1 MALVMT
7 VQASSLNRFMTR
19 QADNSESTAKRGR
32 PKVVSAQVRLKIRNC
47 YIAHYKQWGPKVLVN
62 WAKREG
68 LGSYSAGTIAKII
81 EDLRDEPPPK
91 QKPIRY
97 EITAPNVMW
106 SEDGAGFREFGKK
119 KELLLLQDEC
129 SRFKVNT
136 RLVDGPAKS
145 DDVLDYLRE
154 AFDKYGAPL
163 IIKHDGDSIFHN
175 DKVQKLLD
183 EYHVIN
189 LKSPPRYPPFNG
201 KNERSIRD
209 VKSYERAMKRN
220 ERDNKTTLEERIA
233 ETIHD
238 LNEERPRPML
248 GGRTSREVFEND
260 RITLIDHKIFH
271 AEVCQQQ
278 RIFATDS
285 CTRKQKDD
293 ARRRA
298 TQEVLFRYGLM
309 KTITDM
315 STYLNKKRATN

>member
-1 MALVMT
+1 MALVMK
-7 VQASSLNRFMTR
+7 VKEASLKRWMIR
-19 QADNSESTAKRGR
+19 QADNPESTAKRGR
-32 PKVVSAQVRLKIRNC
+32 PEVVPASVRLKIRNC

-62 WAKREG
+62 WAKRKG
-68 LGSYSAGTIAKII
+68 LGSYSAGTIARII
-81 EDLRDEPPPK
+81 EDLRDEPLPK

-106 SEDGAGFREFGKK
+106 SEDGAGFREFGVK

-145 DDVLDYLRE
+145 EDVLDYLRE

-163 IIKHDGDSIFHN
+163 IVKRDGQSIFHEEN
-175 DKVQKLLD
+175 VEKLLD

-189 LKSPPRYPPFNG
+189 LKSPPRYPEFNG
-201 KNERSIRD
+201 KKERSIRD
-209 VKSYERAMKRN
+209 VKSYERAMKKNDR
-220 ERDNKTTLEERIA
+220 EQKTTLEERIA

-248 GGRTSREVFEND
+248 GGRTSREVFD
-260 RITLIDHKIFH
+260 ADQITLIDHKIFH
-271 AEVCQQQ
+271 AEVCQLEK
-278 RIFATDS
+278 IYAADS

-298 TQEVLFRYGLM
+298 TQEVLLRYGLM
-309 KTITDM
+309 ELITDM
-315 STYLNKKRATN
+315 STYLNEKRATF